1 MRGKRLTFDA
11 HQINKGTRKWNLK
24 FDAHF
29 PIKAF
34 MMAPSPT
41 LADSIEICNFLGEAK
56 MNKVDILEGV
66 VVVQSEK
73 F

>member
-41 LADSIEICNFLGEAK
+41 LADSIDNFLGEAK
-56 MNKVDILEGV
+56 MNKIDILEGV